1 MRPARALALLVV
13 ALLVVTTLTACGARA
28 PLDRVEGLDDATRA
42 ALVAF
47 ETRLDPDHLPAM
59 LPPSA
64 RQTVDLRPASAVAS
78 GLLRYLPLLAPELG
92 AAFDEFEQRT
102 GTPPLEAF
110 DRLLFWSDAPT
121 VDEMN
126 AAGREA
132 GLLVAASGPALA
144 AMLRSLAAEARA
156 AADPAPDQGPDQPP
170 EDPPTAGEAF
180 DVRLTLAA
188 FATLDDTQ
196 RATLD
201 RLVAEDT
208 QRVETIPLGPRS
220 ALSTLRGVDESGP
233 WTMYLFVWPGGL
245 LAERETRADLTDLG
259 TALDRLRR
267 MQHRIEQAA
276 ALPVRAL
283 PTDRVLEARFVG
295 ESPMAIDFDVG
306 ETVGLRLSAPVAA
319 FDLDMPPQLL
329 IASWPHMK
337 TVVGNGIAQA
347 LEPAGLPAGYGPL
360 LQQAF
365 AASELAMVDRMLVFR
380 TVLPRSAF
388 EHLLPTL

>member
-1 MRPARALALLVV
+1 MRPARAIALLVAPLLV
-13 ALLVVTTLTACGARA
+13 ALLTACGARG
-28 PLDRVEGLDDATRA
+28 PLDRVAGLDDATRA

-47 ETRLDPDHLPAM
+47 DTRLAPDHLPAM

-64 RQTVDLRPASAVAS
+64 QQTVDLRPASAVAS

-121 VDEMN
+121 VAEMN

-144 AMLRSLAAEARA
+144 AMLQSLESETLAVTDPGP
-156 AADPAPDQGPDQPP
+156 DPAPD
-170 EDPPTAGEAF
+170 DPPTAGEAF

-188 FATLDDTQ
+188 FATFDETE

-201 RLVAEDT
+201 RLIAEDT
-208 QRVETIPLGPRS
+208 QRVETVPIGPHS

-233 WTMYLFVWPGGL
+233 WTMYLFIWPGGL
-245 LAERETRADLTDLG
+245 LAEREVRADLTDLR
-259 TALDRLRR
+259 TALERLRR
-267 MQHRIEQAA
+267 MQHRVEQAA

-283 PTDRVLEARFVG
+283 PVDRVLEARFVG
-295 ESPMAIDFDVG
+295 ETPMEIDFDVG
-306 ETVGLRLSAPVAA
+306 KTVGLRLSAPVAS
-319 FDLDMPPQLL
+319 FNLDMPPQLL
-329 IASWPHMK
+329 VASWPHMK
-337 TVVGNGIAQA
+337 TVVGNGLAQA
-347 LEPAGLPAGYGPL
+347 LEPAGLPGGYGPL

-365 AASELAMVDRMLVFR
+365 AASELTMVDRMLVFR

-388 EHLLPTL
+388 EQLLPTL